1 MADSL
6 ETLQVRLQQ
15 AQAEYMRALQD
26 NWEAWLK
33 QFEELSQEQLRAYQ
47 DIVAQLENASRG
59 CCAIPDLA
67 KK

>member
-15 AQAEYMRALQD
+15 AQAEYMRTLQD
-26 NWEAWLK
+26 SWDAWLK

-47 DIVAQLENASRG
+47 DLVAQLQDASRG
-59 CCAIPDLA
+59 CCATPDLA